1 MVETVLSAAFRGT
14 PSSTRE
20 VKGEVRVAHRSEAQ
34 TLDRVVQ
41 WEAERGERYKAAA
54 VDMSK
59 PPSLARLAL
68 AVALCSKAFPQLS
81 TNRPAAVRVLRER
94 AAIKY
99 VEVVSVQENAGKAE
113 AAMLYREIAE

>member
-20 VKGEVRVAHRSEAQ
+20 VKGEVRGAHRSEAQ

-59 PPSLARLAL
+59 VVATRRLL

-94 AAIKY
+94 AAIEY

>member
-20 VKGEVRVAHRSEAQ
+20 VKGEVRGAHRSEAQ

-94 AAIKY
+94 ASIEY
-99 VEVVSVQENAGKAE
+99 VVYKRNDEGYGLIETTEEV
-113 AAMLYREIAE
+113 

>member
-20 VKGEVRVAHRSEAQ
+20 VKGGVAVHRSEAQ